1 MPYAVSVR
9 KPKKNPWAQ
18 DAARKRA
25 LKLGPERCREI
36 ATLAS
41 RAAAKARSEKAAER
55 RRAQLAEIMEPEM
68 VEA

>member
-1 MPYAVSVR
+1 MGLVR

-25 LKLGPERCREI
+25 LKLGPERCRAI

-41 RAAAKARSEKAAER
+41 RAAAEART
-55 RRAQLAEIMEPEM
+55 RRAQERREREAEQEPEP
-68 VEA
+68 VSA